1 MKVFKISLIL
11 WVISLL
17 FSCSAEESCS
27 SHSGMDVDSETRHCS
42 QKESEDI
49 GITENERRILLIG
62 RTGVGKST
70 TGNTIL
76 GKEVFVADTS
86 GESVTKKTEYAR
98 SLRFGRNLLVVD
110 TPGLFDT
117 SIPNNETMKE
127 IAQCYSQ
134 TAPGLHA
141 IIFVTTIGRFTKEEK
156 DTFDF
161 FLTHL
166 GKEVI
171 DYMIVVFT
179 GKDRLD
185 HEKRTIK
192 QFVSKLKDE
201 SALRWLLN
209 RTEYRY
215 TAFGYG
221 GNRAD
226 REAEVIELLEMVD
239 DLVKENDGKY
249 YTNDMYKRNE
259 KLLKERWEEEKRKE
273 TEKLETEI
281 QSAKKFAQ
289 NEFEEKQKEL
299 EKKFENQ
306 KIEDENN
313 MKILNAKFNEQE
325 SDIEKIKNK
334 NKQDL
339 DEMRRDIEQREMALK
354 VRRIET
360 ERDIEIRLREEA
372 ERKLNDKEMT
382 FREEHRSDSGF
393 VEQFLMAAGKGIV
406 DAVKGVYRFFGS
418 FF

>member
-1 MKVFKISLIL
+1 MKVLQISLIL
-11 WVISLL
+11 WVIILL
-17 FSCSAEESCS
+17 SSCSAEESCS
-27 SHSGMDVDSETRHCS
+27 LQSEKVADSDIRHCS
-42 QKESEDI
+42 QKKSEDI

-76 GKEVFVADTS
+76 GSDVFHADTS
-86 GESVTKKTEYAR
+86 GESVTRKTEYAR
-98 SLRFGRNLLVVD
+98 SLRYGRNLLVVD

-141 IIFVTTIGRFTKEEK
+141 IIFVTELEIGRFTKQEK

-171 DYMIVVFT
+171 DYMIVAFT

-185 HEKRTIK
+185 HKKRTIK
-192 QFVSKLKDE
+192 QFVSNLKDE
-201 SALRWLLN
+201 SDLRWLLN

-249 YTNDMYKRNE
+249 YTNDMYEINE
-259 KLLKERWEEEKRKE
+259 KVLK
-273 TEKLETEI
+273 
-281 QSAKKFAQ
+281 
-289 NEFEEKQKEL
+289 
-299 EKKFENQ
+299 
-306 KIEDENN
+306 
-313 MKILNAKFNEQE
+313 
-325 SDIEKIKNK
+325 
-334 NKQDL
+334 
-339 DEMRRDIEQREMALK
+339 
-354 VRRIET
+354 
-360 ERDIEIRLREEA
+360 
-372 ERKLNDKEMT
+372 
-382 FREEHRSDSGF
+382 
-393 VEQFLMAAGKGIV
+393 
-406 DAVKGVYRFFGS
+406 
-418 FF
+418 

>member
-1 MKVFKISLIL
+1 MKVLKVSFIL
-11 WVISLL
+11 WITILL
-17 FSCSAEESCS
+17 SSYSADESCS
-27 SHSGMDVDSETRHCS
+27 SQSGTVADSEIRHCS

-76 GKEVFVADTS
+76 GKDVFDADTS
-86 GESVTKKTEYAR
+86 GESVTRKTEYAR
-98 SLRFGRNLLVVD
+98 SLRYGRNLLVVD

-141 IIFVTTIGRFTKEEK
+141 IIFVTEIGRFTKQEK

-185 HEKRTIK
+185 HKNRTIK
-192 QFVSKLKDE
+192 QFVYNLKDG
-201 SALRWLLN
+201 SDLRWLLN

-221 GNRAD
+221 GNHAD
-226 REAEVIELLEMVD
+226 REVEVIELLEMID
-239 DLVKENDGKY
+239 NLVTENEGKY

-273 TEKLETEI
+273 TEKLEKEI
-281 QSAKKFAQ
+281 ETAKKFAQ
-289 NEFEEKQKEL
+289 KEFEEKQKEL
-299 EKKFENQ
+299 EKNFENQ
-306 KIEDENN
+306 KTEHENE
-313 MKILNAKFNEQE
+313 MKLLNFKFNEQE
-325 SDIEKIKNK
+325 FDIEKIKNK

-339 DEMRRDIEQREMALK
+339 EEMRREIEQRETALTI
-354 VRRIET
+354 RRIET

-372 ERKLNDKEMT
+372 ERKLNSQAMT
-382 FREEHRSDSGF
+382 FREEDRSDPGF
-393 VEQFLMAAGKGIV
+393 FEQALMAAGKAVGAVV
-406 DAVKGVYRFFGS
+406 DAVNGFFGRL
-418 FF
+418 F